1 MKGKGWIEEEGIHS
15 SFKPR
20 NSISFYL
27 IFTFQEAPSRA
38 TSPHQIQINNYILEL
53 TLFYSFKQMDFINF
67 LSKIFHLLITSSI
80 FHSLFIKL
88 LWHYFIVM
96 LTALKKKPSLFI
108 LVTNKSQKKN
118 HNSHSLLSPN
128 KKFVWKSGGFVNA
141 VDKI

>member
-1 MKGKGWIEEEGIHS
+1 MERKGKGELKK
-15 SFKPR
+15 KPR

-88 LWHYFIVM
+88 FSHYFIVM
-96 LTALKKKPSLFI
+96 LTALKEKPSLFI

>member
-1 MKGKGWIEEEGIHS
+1 
-15 SFKPR
+15 
-20 NSISFYL
+20 
-27 IFTFQEAPSRA
+27 
-38 TSPHQIQINNYILEL
+38 
-53 TLFYSFKQMDFINF
+53 
-67 LSKIFHLLITSSI
+67 
-80 FHSLFIKL
+80 
-88 LWHYFIVM
+88 M